1 MPKTTLD
8 LDYRNFEHRLNKGA
22 DDTGYVKSSDF
33 ETALEQCPVKHRPVL
48 LARLVASP
56 KWITVAM
63 VPNDLGV
70 WQRIPMSEAIGLIA
84 SGDNVPMVTK
94 KRERWVL
101 KVIQNWVSDHASPLS
116 AVLFVLTMSASLGW
130 VVGIGLFVMLTV
142 HELGHM
148 YVAKR
153 LGVASSPP
161 VFMPFVGA
169 VINLKVPDEPVKE
182 AMIGIG
188 GPLIG
193 GIFAMLVMTL
203 AGLTGSESLQ
213 KAASIGM
220 GINLF
225 NLLPVRPMDGG
236 RILQVLSPWVQILG
250 LAAMAALIWHTL
262 SPLLGLMMILGIV
275 EAVSLFKEKRH
286 VKVPRSSKVAITLA
300 YAVTMAALMH
310 GLVATWMK

>member
-1 MPKTTLD
+1 MPKTILD
-8 LDYRNFEHRLNKGA
+8 LDYRNFEHRLNKWA
-22 DDTGYVKSSDF
+22 DDTGYVKPIDF
-33 ETALEQCPVKHRPVL
+33 ETSLEQCPVKHRPAVW
-48 LARLVASP
+48 ARLLASP
-56 KWITVAM
+56 KWVTVAM
-63 VPNDLGV
+63 VEDELGAWIHVPAATALDLEPSRV
-70 WQRIPMSEAIGLIA
+70 FIA
-84 SGDNVPMVTK
+84 TK
-94 KRERWVL
+94 KMKWWVIDA
-101 KVIQNWVSDHASPLS
+101 VMAWVRKHASPLS
-116 AVLFVLTMSASLGW
+116 AVLFVLTMSAALGW

-148 YVAKR
+148 YVANR

-203 AGLTGSESLQ
+203 AGLTGSDGLQ

-220 GINLF
+220 IINLF

-262 SPLLGLMMILGIV
+262 SPLLGLMLILGIV

-286 VKVPRSSKVAITLA
+286 VKVPRSSKVVITLA

-310 GLVATWMK
+310 GLVATWVK